1 MYDNFLHAMISGW
14 RLDDHELMH
23 AWNWQPRQSKTVHC
37 ARVCHLSLS
46 SVYSF
51 SRSCPKTV
59 SRTREVFPTGSTTL
73 LRLQLSRTREC
84 AHRSR
89 HVGLLL
95 FLFFFFWRERCLPK
109 VSWKSN
115 PAAPGLANQVWPFK
129 SALYVPGKTLMVGWG
144 LLAHDSRGHLR
155 WSVEG
160 WASIILGQ
168 MHGSP
173 KSHRQQTLSSV
184 SLLKLVGEHT
194 HDSFLLLVNDLQK
207 VTCDVVNFS
216 GKRLEDSC
224 TEPAFAK
231 KQKNECWM
239 GSCV

>member
-1 MYDNFLHAMISGW
+1 MKFFADKNLFYSS
-14 RLDDHELMH
+14 R
-23 AWNWQPRQSKTVHC
+23 C
-37 ARVCHLSLS
+37 

-73 LRLQLSRTREC
+73 LRLQLWCTRDC

-144 LLAHDSRGHLR
+144 LLAHASRGHLR

-160 WASIILGQ
+160 WAC
-168 MHGSP
+168 
-173 KSHRQQTLSSV
+173 LS
-184 SLLKLVGEHT
+184 
-194 HDSFLLLVNDLQK
+194 SFLLKGLYERTRK
-207 VTCDVVNFS
+207 THS
-216 GKRLEDSC
+216 
-224 TEPAFAK
+224 
-231 KQKNECWM
+231 
-239 GSCV
+239 